1 MLLSVCK
8 VISWL
13 DWWLSTCGSF
23 QKHLADEEHGHF
35 ERLMLFGSRAL
46 EFLGG
51 QGVTALGVLVLSR
64 RDSLLL
70 AVRSTVWLKSSL
82 AYVMLIFPRLLAFS
96 LFLHDSALNKMR
108 AASNDALVQWTLHPP
123 KLPRKSSAVPVQAG
137 SLEAP
142 HPWCLSCR
150 CRRRRPLFFLCPA
163 GSDEMGMRR

>member
-35 ERLMLFGSRAL
+35 ERLMLSGLRAL

-51 QGVTALGVLVLSR
+51 QGVTALGVLVLSS

-96 LFLHDSALNKMR
+96 L
-108 AASNDALVQWTLHPP
+108 
-123 KLPRKSSAVPVQAG
+123 
-137 SLEAP
+137 
-142 HPWCLSCR
+142 
-150 CRRRRPLFFLCPA
+150 LFARLCPEQDARGFERRSCSTDLASTEASSEVFGGA
-163 GSDEMGMRR
+163 GPGRVLGGTSPVVPQLQMQASTPPLLLVPSRVG